1 MIQPFT
7 KLNAVLHKVLQ
18 SRELP
23 VYDLV
28 AEGGIQKWRVVR
40 IDFEETLGKELIDSP
55 QKIQRC
61 TMYTNDHC
69 KIVSNIST
77 LLPNKELRNG
87 TWVSKA
93 FKPSIEIHV
102 ILRIDRI
109 DAPIVKNGMDQ
120 CFLDVVFHS

>member
-28 AEGGIQKWRVVR
+28 AESGIQKWRVVR
-40 IDFEETLGKELIDSP
+40 IDFEETLGKELIDP
-55 QKIQRC
+55 LQKIQRF
-61 TMYTNDHC
+61 TRMI
-69 KIVSNIST
+69 IVKLVGNIST